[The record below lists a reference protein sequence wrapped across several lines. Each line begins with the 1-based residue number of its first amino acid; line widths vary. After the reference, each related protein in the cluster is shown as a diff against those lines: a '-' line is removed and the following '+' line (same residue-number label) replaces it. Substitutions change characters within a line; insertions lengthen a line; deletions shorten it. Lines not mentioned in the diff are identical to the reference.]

1 MAKISSGYW
10 AKCSNCGGRYHV
22 KENGVVDKYCKCLS
36 GVQRG
41 AKRTLR
47 RLH

>member
-1 MAKISSGYW
+1 MTNKSDGRW
-10 AKCSNCGGRYHV
+10 AKCSNCGERYHV
-22 KENGVVDKYCKCLS
+22 KDNGIVDKYCKCLS